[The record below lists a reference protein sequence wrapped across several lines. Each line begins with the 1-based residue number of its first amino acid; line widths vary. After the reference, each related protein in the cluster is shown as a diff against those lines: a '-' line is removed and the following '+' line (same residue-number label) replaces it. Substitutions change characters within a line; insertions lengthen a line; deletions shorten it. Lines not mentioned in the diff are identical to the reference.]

1 MRTADE
7 LEVALDYF
15 NNLVHQNPQDATAL
29 TNLAWGYERA
39 GDYDQAID
47 HFKQALELEPD
58 NIDTNYGLGLALMGS
73 NQPEQAINAFKRAA
87 ELAQH
92 SNDHA
97 LLVTVLRQ
105 VEAHSDRIQ
114 PS

>member
-15 NNLVHQNPQDATAL
+15 NNLIQQNPQDATAL
-29 TNLAWGYERA
+29 TNLAWVYERA
-39 GDYDQAID
+39 GDYDQAIEY
-47 HFKQALELEPD
+47 FQRALGLDQD

-73 NQPEQAINAFKRAA
+73 NQPKQAMTAFRRAA
-87 ELAQH
+87 ELAQN
-92 SNDHA
+92 SNDRA
-97 LLVTVLRQ
+97 RLVTVLRQ

>member
-15 NNLVHQNPQDATAL
+15 NDLVHQNPQDATAL
-29 TNLAWGYERA
+29 TNLAWIYERSGA
-39 GDYDQAID
+39 YHQAVAHFQQALAID
-47 HFKQALELEPD
+47 QD

-73 NQPEQAINAFKRAA
+73 NQPDQAIEAFNRAA
-87 ELAQH
+87 ELAQN

-97 LLVTVLRQ
+97 LLVTVMRQ
-105 VEAHSDRIQ
+105 VEAHSNRIQ

>member
-29 TNLAWGYERA
+29 TNLAWVYERA

-47 HFKQALELEPD
+47 HFQQALELDQD
-58 NIDTNYGLGLALMGS
+58 NIHTNYGLGLALMGI
-73 NQPEQAINAFKRAA
+73 NRPEQAKTAFRRAA
-87 ELAQH
+87 ELAQR
-92 SNDHA
+92 SDDHA

-105 VEAHSDRIQ
+105 VEAHSNRI
-114 PS
+114 